1 MNPSAIFA
9 KLFAAVVLVA
19 QPALG
24 LEGMLG
30 VHDPSTVAKCDGKY
44 YVFGTGRGINILSSP
59 NGFDW
64 QHAGRVFDR
73 IPESVKSYVPKN
85 DGVDV
90 WAPDVIKINNQ
101 YYLYYSVSSWGQ
113 YASAVGLMTNPTLD
127 PQAPNY
133 RWTDR
138 GMVVHSVEGLHLNAI
153 DPGVLHGP
161 DGKLWICYGSYL
173 GNIELVELNPQTGL
187 RVAANSPVSI
197 IASHS
202 EAADLIYR
210 DGYYYLFVNHGSCC
224 VGINSTY
231 HIRVGRSKSVTGP
244 YLDRHGDDLVLGA
257 GSLFL
262 ASAGKQIGPGH
273 FGWFVEDGVE
283 KFSIHY
289 EGEVGSHGRS
299 FLAIRPLLW
308 SADGWPV
315 AGQDLKAG
323 TYQLCSDRKGDV
335 LQVPPDAAT
344 GGRVE
349 TAQYLSRTHQHW
361 TLTPAGGGRSRIANA
376 AGSNALQE
384 ATTPA
389 ANTTKPAARVIMTA
403 ATESAQQLWKIDQL
417 PDGTYRIAASQSR
430 LALATPTGPK
440 AGNGLVLEPFTGS
453 AAQRWVISP
462 P

>member
-1 MNPSAIFA
+1 MNPSSIVA

-90 WAPDVIKINNQ
+90 WAPDVVKLNNQ
-101 YYLYYSVSSWGQ
+101 YYL
-113 YASAVGLMTNPTLD
+113 
-127 PQAPNY
+127 
-133 RWTDR
+133 
-138 GMVVHSVEGLHLNAI
+138 
-153 DPGVLHGP
+153 
-161 DGKLWICYGSYL
+161 
-173 GNIELVELNPQTGL
+173 
-187 RVAANSPVSI
+187 
-197 IASHS
+197 
-202 EAADLIYR
+202 
-210 DGYYYLFVNHGSCC
+210 YYLFVNHGSCC

-257 GSLFL
+257 GSLFV

-273 FGWFVEDGVE
+273 FGWFVDDGVE

-289 EGEVGSHGRS
+289 EGEVGSRGRS

-323 TYQLCSDRKGDV
+323 TYQLCSYRKGDV

-349 TAQYLSRTHQHW
+349 TAPYLSRTHQHW
-361 TLTPAGGGRSRIANA
+361 TLTPAGGGRYRIANA

-384 ATTPA
+384 VTPA
-389 ANTTKPAARVIMTA
+389 ADTTKPAARVIMTA

-417 PDGTYRIAASQSR
+417 PDGTYRIAASQSH

-440 AGNGLVLEPFTGS
+440 TGNGLVLEPFTGS